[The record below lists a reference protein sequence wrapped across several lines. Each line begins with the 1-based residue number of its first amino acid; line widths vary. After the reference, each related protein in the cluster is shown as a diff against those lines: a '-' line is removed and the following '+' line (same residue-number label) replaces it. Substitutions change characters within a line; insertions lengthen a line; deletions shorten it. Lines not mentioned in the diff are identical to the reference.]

1 MALLFYTTNYLL
13 IIVKKNSNLRGVKII
28 LSAFA
33 VLIGITALSQQPV
46 ISISTDLSALSSF
59 KKDQRFLTFGQTL
72 MVNVNFTPKD
82 GAYLWYGYCA
92 PGKFHK
98 DFEATAKLPATT
110 PQTLD
115 FTSYSQISLRH
126 LSIGWKHYL
135 VGAFNSE
142 VSWNLYFAA
151 GFGLGGGRVTNN
163 FSIANDTANYNFPSN
178 PVNGNG
184 KFKRLTFDAA
194 LGYEIPLGMSIY
206 LYSDA
211 RVWIPASDY
220 PSKYLFVNDNAPFIG
235 TFNLGLRILF
245 D

>member
-1 MALLFYTTNYLL
+1 LQAIKTILF
-13 IIVKKNSNLRGVKII
+13 
-28 LSAFA
+28 AFS
-33 VLIGITALSQQPV
+33 VLITVTALSQQPV
-46 ISISTDLSALSSF
+46 ISIGTDLAVLGSF

-72 MVNVNFTPKD
+72 MFNVNFTQKD
-82 GAYLWYGYCA
+82 GAYVWYGYCA

-98 DFEATAKLPATT
+98 DLEATAKLPATT

-142 VSWNLYFAA
+142 YSWNLYFAA
-151 GFGLGGGRVTNN
+151 GFGFVGGRVTNN
-163 FSIANDTANYNFPSN
+163 FSIAADTANYNFPSN

-206 LYSDA
+206 LYNDIRA
-211 RVWIPASDY
+211 WIPASDY
-220 PSKYLFVNDNAPFIG
+220 PSKYLFVNDNAPFIC